1 MIDAV
6 VHVVA
11 RLVPLPGKAADLAAA
26 VEAIIPDVRRE
37 PGCLT
42 YAAHES
48 RDEPGVIVM
57 IEAWADQAALDAHMQ
72 APAFTS
78 LAARFN
84 TLLAGPPAVERLRRI
99 N

>member
-48 RDEPGVIVM
+48 RDEP
-57 IEAWADQAALDAHMQ
+57 A
-72 APAFTS
+72 S
-78 LAARFN
+78 L
-84 TLLAGPPAVERLRRI
+84 
-99 N
+99 